1 MISHHGY
8 PPNQEDVEVNIQ
20 HLHAEVDRAQALQSD
35 ILELE
40 FFLGGCYTTSFYFF
54 LYSDFFFPL

>member
-40 FFLGGCYTTSFYFF
+40 FFFGGVLYYFI
-54 LYSDFFFPL
+54 LFFI

>member
-40 FFLGGCYTTSFYFF
+40 FFFGGVLYYFI
-54 LYSDFFFPL
+54 LFFFI